1 LVKYIIGSK
10 GDKKMTQ
17 TITEKTI
24 KPCFKHYGKTQ
35 SEQIKINQQGLEILK
50 KWQQEDAQLNEIEI
64 KKAQETWEIVKTII
78 DENRSRKF
86 FS

>member
-1 LVKYIIGSK
+1 LL
-10 GDKKMTQ
+10 DKKEIKNMTN
-17 TITEKTI
+17 IIIKKIKT

-35 SEQIKINQQGLEILK
+35 AEQIKINQQGLEILK
-50 KWQQEDAQLNEIEI
+50 KWQQEDEELSELEI
-64 KKAQETWEIVKTII
+64 KQAEATWEMVKTII

>member
-1 LVKYIIGSK
+1 
-10 GDKKMTQ
+10 MTQ

-50 KWQQEDAQLNEIEI
+50 KWQEEDEKLSDKEI
-64 KKAQETWEIVKTII
+64 KQAQKTWEIVKTII

>member
-1 LVKYIIGSK
+1 MSKIITK
-10 GDKKMTQ
+10 TQ
-17 TITEKTI
+17 I
-24 KPCFKHYGKTQ
+24 KPCFKHYGNTQ

-50 KWQQEDAQLNEIEI
+50 KWQEEDEKLSDKEI
-64 KKAQETWEIVKTII
+64 KQAQKTWEIVKTII